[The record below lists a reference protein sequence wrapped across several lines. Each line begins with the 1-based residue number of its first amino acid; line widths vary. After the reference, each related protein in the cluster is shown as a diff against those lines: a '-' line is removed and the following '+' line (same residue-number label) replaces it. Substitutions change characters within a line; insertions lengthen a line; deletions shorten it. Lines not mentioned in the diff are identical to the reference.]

1 MIDAAALAPLA
12 LTLKVALLATLAALC
27 LGVGLARL
35 IGKYRFAGR
44 DWLDAVCTLP
54 LVLPPTV
61 LGYYLIVLVG
71 RRGLLGAWLEETFGV
86 TLMFTWEGAVLAATV
101 VAFPLVYRSARAALD
116 GVDSNVENAART
128 LGASESRIFFQV
140 TLPLAFRGI
149 LSGGMLAFARAMGE
163 FGATLMVAG
172 NIPGKTQTLSLA
184 VYTAVQAGNDRLANV
199 LVLIVSAVCVVIL
212 VMAGKLLKPNI

>member
-1 MIDAAALAPLA
+1 MVDAAALAPLA

-61 LGYYLIVLVG
+61 LGYYLIVLIG
-71 RRGLLGAWLEETFGV
+71 RRGLLGAWLEETLGV

-116 GVDSNVENAART
+116 GVDPNVENAART

>member
-1 MIDAAALAPLA
+1 MIDAVAFTPLA

-27 LGVGLARL
+27 LGVGLAQVIGRL
-35 IGKYRFAGR
+35 RFAGR
-44 DWLDAVCTLP
+44 DWLDAICTLP

-61 LGYYLIVLVG
+61 LGYYLIVVIG
-71 RRGLLGAWLEETFGV
+71 RRGILGQWLEETFGIS
-86 TLMFTWEGAVLAATV
+86 LMFTWEGAVLAATV
-101 VAFPLVYRSARAALD
+101 VAFPLVFRSARSALD
-116 GVDSNVENAART
+116 GVDPNIENAART
-128 LGASESRIFFQV
+128 LGASETRIFFHV

-184 VYTAVQAGNDRLANV
+184 VYTAVQAGNDRLANFLV
-199 LVLIVSAVCVVIL
+199 LVVSTVCVVIL
-212 VMAGKLLKPNI
+212 VIAGKLLKPNA

>member
-1 MIDAAALAPLA
+1 MIDAAALTPLL

-27 LGVGLARL
+27 LGVGLAQFV
-35 IGKYRFAGR
+35 GKFRFAGR

-61 LGYYLIVLVG
+61 LGYYLIVLIG
-71 RRGLLGAWLEETFGV
+71 RRGILGQWLEETFGV
-86 TLMFTWEGAVLAATV
+86 SLMFTWEGAVLAATV
-101 VAFPLVYRSARAALD
+101 VAFPLVFRSARAALD
-116 GVDSNVENAART
+116 GVDPNIENAART

-199 LVLIVSAVCVVIL
+199 LVLVVSTVCVVIL
-212 VMAGKLLKPNI
+212 VIAGKLLKPNT

>member
-1 MIDAAALAPLA
+1 MFDAAALTPLL
-12 LTLKVALLATLAALC
+12 LTLKVAFLATLAALC
-27 LGVGLARL
+27 LGVGLAQL
-35 IGKYRFAGR
+35 IGKFRFAGR

-61 LGYYLIVLVG
+61 LGYYLIVLIG
-71 RRGLLGAWLEETFGV
+71 RRGLLGAWLEETLGV

-101 VAFPLVYRSARAALD
+101 VAFPLVFRSARAALD
-116 GVDSNVENAART
+116 GVDQNIENAART

-199 LVLIVSAVCVVIL
+199 LVLVVSTVCVVIL
-212 VMAGKLLKPNI
+212 VIAGKLLKPNT